1 LARGIPGTTL
11 APDMK
16 IIVIIGLI
24 AVVTALVTAGVFL
37 NRDLGRGNRVVIAL
51 GIRVL
56 LSMML
61 VAFLVVSYFMG
72 WISPT
77 GVH

>member
-1 LARGIPGTTL
+1 
-11 APDMK
+11 MK
-16 IIVIIGLI
+16 IIVIVGLV
-24 AVVTALVTAGVFL
+24 AVVAALLTAGVFL
-37 NRDLGRGNRVVIAL
+37 NRDKGRGNRVVVAL

-72 WISPT
+72 WISPS

>member
-1 LARGIPGTTL
+1 
-11 APDMK
+11 MK

-37 NRDLGRGNRVVIAL
+37 NRDRGRGTRVVIAL

-77 GVH
+77 GIR

>member
-1 LARGIPGTTL
+1 
-11 APDMK
+11 MK
-16 IIVIIGLI
+16 IIVIIGLV
-24 AVVTALVTAGVFL
+24 AVISALVAAGVFL
-37 NRDLGRGNRVVIAL
+37 NRDKGRGNRVFIAL

-77 GVH
+77 GVR